1 MRSASSVCLL
11 VTLFIAP
18 CSVSCQTG
26 ETRESSSPRPESAPP
41 AEPERPKIVVLGDS
55 LTAGLGLAVEEAYP
69 ALLQQKLDQEGYAFE
84 VVNAGVS
91 GDTTAGG
98 LSRIEWVLEGDVRV
112 LILALGGNDGLR
124 GLPPTE
130 MKRNLAATIER
141 AGERDVA
148 VLLAGIEAPPNMGTA
163 YTSEFRKV
171 FPDLAEEHDVTFL
184 PFLLEGV
191 AGDPQLNQRDGIH
204 PNQEGARRM
213 ADTIWPFLQ
222 PLLEP
227 VPVP

>member
-1 MRSASSVCLL
+1 
-11 VTLFIAP
+11 
-18 CSVSCQTG
+18 
-26 ETRESSSPRPESAPP
+26 
-41 AEPERPKIVVLGDS
+41 
-55 LTAGLGLAVEEAYP
+55 
-69 ALLQQKLDQEGYAFE
+69 
-84 VVNAGVS
+84 
-91 GDTTAGG
+91 
-98 LSRIEWVLEGDVRV
+98 
-112 LILALGGNDGLR
+112 
-124 GLPPTE
+124 